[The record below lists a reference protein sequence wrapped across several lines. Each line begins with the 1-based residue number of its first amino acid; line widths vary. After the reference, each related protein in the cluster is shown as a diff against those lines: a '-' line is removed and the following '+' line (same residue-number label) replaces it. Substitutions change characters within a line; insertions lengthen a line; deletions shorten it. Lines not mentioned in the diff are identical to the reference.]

1 MIINVQHIVECTGN
15 KVNLLCVQLI
25 ASSFSYPYTVVA
37 TVMCIN
43 KTRYFEFHISAA
55 RLLSLL
61 RSQFR
66 TFTEL
71 LLYCTVLVC
80 TVYLCNSVLY
90 IGQCL
95 QQMYSYYL
103 MIVRRN
109 TCEIIV
115 RANLWAHECN
125 RCHFYVFEG
134 VFIDYAIL
142 YFEYK
147 AQCSTL
153 HRTVYA
159 MLKRELSLMSL
170 CYDCLQAPIGRCG
183 RVQQLAPMLEGAEPH
198 RTHDSKTLI
207 YTFYS

>member
-125 RCHFYVFEG
+125 RCHFYVSLPS
-134 VFIDYAIL
+134 VKSRACSSIML
-142 YFEYK
+142 YYTS
-147 AQCSTL
+147 STKHSAVHYIEL
-153 HRTVYA
+153 Y
-159 MLKRELSLMSL
+159 ML
-170 CYDCLQAPIGRCG
+170 C
-183 RVQQLAPMLEGAEPH
+183 
-198 RTHDSKTLI
+198 
-207 YTFYS
+207 